1 MIQPTLGN
9 AFPAVLARELCL
21 NDDGELLAD
30 DNPENWDEA
39 DATTPT
45 MVRLA
50 DLRVSLLSVSL
61 DEVLVRAV
69 YEVEGFSADSPIGPT
84 EPAMGDV
91 VALEVVSGIHM
102 NYRIDLTSAEVRSGV
117 DADIGVGELLL
128 RPIGCWL
135 EPED

>member
-21 NDDGELLAD
+21 DDGELLAD

-91 VALEVVSGIHM
+91 VALEVGSGVYL
-102 NYRIDLTSAEVRSGV
+102 NYRVELTHAEVRAGV
-117 DADIGVGELLL
+117 EADIAEREFLLSL
-128 RPIGCWL
+128 HGFWM
-135 EPED
+135 EEE